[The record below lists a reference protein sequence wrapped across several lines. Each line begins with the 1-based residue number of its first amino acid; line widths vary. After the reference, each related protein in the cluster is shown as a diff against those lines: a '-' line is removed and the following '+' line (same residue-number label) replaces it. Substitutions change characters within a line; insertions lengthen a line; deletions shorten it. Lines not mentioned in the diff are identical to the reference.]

1 METASS
7 FSTSADTV
15 EALKD
20 AYSDLEN
27 KLGGLPTWLAVHAT
41 CQHSGEVITKTL
53 PCLDYLRP
61 G

>member
-20 AYSDLEN
+20 AYADLEN
-27 KLGGLPTWLAVHAT
+27 KLGGSPNWLAVHGT
-41 CQHSGEVITKTL
+41 YQHSGEVITKILQTL
-53 PCLDYLRP
+53 APEVP
-61 G
+61 F